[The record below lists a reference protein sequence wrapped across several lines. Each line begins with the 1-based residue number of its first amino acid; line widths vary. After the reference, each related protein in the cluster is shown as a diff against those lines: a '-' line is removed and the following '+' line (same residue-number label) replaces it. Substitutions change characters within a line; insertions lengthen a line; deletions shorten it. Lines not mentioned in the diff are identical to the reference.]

1 MSDPKDMPPDD
12 EEIKKHY
19 GMETAPSGSDNDDNK
34 DERHTPIQ
42 RVCNMSSSVI
52 KLHNV

>member
-12 EEIKKHY
+12 IELKKHC
-19 GMETAPSGSDNDDNK
+19 GMETSPSGSDNDDNK
-34 DERHTPIQ
+34 DERHTPTQ